1 MLRFC
6 WLITLYLL
14 VAIVPLRADERIL
27 SFDSDITVQADGAFL
42 VTETIRVRAEG
53 RQIRRGIFRD
63 FPTVFEDDN
72 GRERKVDFE
81 LISVKRDGRTENAA
95 VETGARALRIR
106 IGNANVFL
114 AEGAYTYEI
123 VYRTDRQLRR
133 FGSHDEVYWNVTGT
147 DWAFP
152 IDKASAVVTLPEGGV
167 IEDTAYFTGPFGAQ
181 GKNARRSIA
190 SNKRIV
196 AFETSR
202 PLAPRE
208 GLTIAVKFNK
218 GVIPEPNQQQQLG
231 WFLKDFL
238 AEIIAFGGL
247 LVVFFY
253 YLWAWIRVGRDPPKD
268 AMVPR
273 WDLPDGISPALA
285 HYIHFKGLQ
294 KQGFT
299 ALSAAA
305 LSLAVKGHITL
316 DNDDGE
322 LTVNKVPDF
331 PEEALPVG
339 EAAILSRINGRGG
352 SLKINKANGSAI
364 KTLSSRFSSAI
375 SGEHRS
381 VFYKHNAGYIVAGVA
396 LSIATFIAI
405 IFSGGLSEDIIVF
418 IIPVVV
424 FGSFFMGITTTIARG
439 FFAGGLGAKVRM
451 VFAFFFG
458 AIFVSQIGL
467 GTALSFLSDA
477 PSHFLLGAL
486 LALVMVNVLFFFL
499 MGAPTPLGQKRNA
512 EIEGLKHYL
521 SVAEEDRMNMLG
533 SPEMSPQHYE
543 TLLPYAVALG
553 VEKPWSKA
561 FQGWLAA
568 AVAAGTA
575 AAVAYNG
582 PHWYGGR
589 RFSPDTIGDTLGS
602 IGTDLASSMTS
613 SMPAPKSSSSG
624 FSGGGGSSGGGGGGG
639 GGGGW

>member
-1 MLRFC
+1 MLRLC
-6 WLITLYLL
+6 SLIALYLL
-14 VAIVPLRADERIL
+14 LAVAPLRADERIL
-27 SFDSDITVQADGAFL
+27 SFDSDINVQTDGAFI

-63 FPTVFEDDN
+63 FPTVFQDDN

-81 LISVKRDGRTENAA
+81 LISVNRDGRTENAV

-114 AEGAYTYEI
+114 NTGEYTYEI
-123 VYRTDRQLRR
+123 TYRTDRQLRR
-133 FGSHDEVYWNVTGT
+133 FDTYDEAYWNVTGT

-152 IDKASAVVTLPEGGV
+152 IDKASAVISLPEGAG
-167 IEDTAYFTGPFGAQ
+167 IEDTAYFTGAFGAT
-181 GKNARRSIA
+181 GKNARQSIA
-190 SNKRIV
+190 SNGRV
-196 AFETSR
+196 ATFETTQS
-202 PLAPRE
+202 LNPRE
-208 GLTIAVKFNK
+208 GLTVAVKFNK
-218 GVIPEPNQQQQLG
+218 GVIPEPNQQQQLD
-231 WFLKDFL
+231 WFLKDFM

-253 YLWAWIRVGRDPPKD
+253 YLWSWLKVGRDPPED
-268 AMVPR
+268 TMVPR

-285 HYIHFKGLQ
+285 HYIHYKGLKQ
-294 KQGFT
+294 QGFT

-316 DNDDGE
+316 DSSGDD
-322 LTVNKVPDF
+322 LTMNKVPDF
-331 PEEALPVG
+331 PEESLPVG
-339 EAAILSRINGRGG
+339 EASLLSRVNSRGG
-352 SLKINKANGSAI
+352 SLTINKANGQTIKSMASKFSA
-364 KTLSSRFSSAI
+364 AI

-381 VFYKHNAGYIVAGVA
+381 VFYKQNAGYILAGVVM
-396 LSIATFIAI
+396 SIATFLAI
-405 IFSGGLSEDIIVF
+405 IFSGGLSEDMIVF
-418 IIPVVV
+418 IVPVIV
-424 FGSFFMGITTTIARG
+424 FGTFFMIITTTIARS
-439 FFAGGLGAKVRM
+439 FFSGGLGAKIRM
-451 VFAFFFG
+451 VFAFFAG
-458 AIFVSQIGL
+458 SVFVSQISL
-467 GTALSFLSDA
+467 GAALSFFSET
-477 PSHFLLGAL
+477 PGHFLLGAM

-499 MGAPTPLGQKRNA
+499 MGAPTELGQKRNA

-568 AVAAGTA
+568 AIAAGA
-575 AAVAYNG
+575 ASAVAYHG

-589 RFSPDTIGDTLGS
+589 TFSPDKIGDTIGK

-613 SMPAPKSSSSG
+613 SLPAPKSSSSG